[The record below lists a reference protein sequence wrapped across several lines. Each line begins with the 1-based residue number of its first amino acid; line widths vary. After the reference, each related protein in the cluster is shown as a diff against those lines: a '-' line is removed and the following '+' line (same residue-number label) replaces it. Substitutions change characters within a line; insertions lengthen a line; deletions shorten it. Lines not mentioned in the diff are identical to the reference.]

1 MTSDPRSAIRKSA
14 LEVLFNILKDHGHL
28 FPRLFWIN
36 VFKSVIYPIFSPVND
51 SPEAQVKYDQ
61 SSFKSRYIPPPD
73 GCLWD
78 SETSVVAAQCLV
90 DLFVNFFDI
99 VRPELPSV
107 VSIMVGFIKGSGKD
121 PAATGVAS
129 VIRLAGDLRGK
140 LCEEEWKVFFLAL
153 KEASYS
159 TLPNFLKLLRTMD
172 NIEISTNRSENDM
185 ETSSGAGLVNDE
197 SEDDNLHTAG
207 YVVSRMKDHI
217 AAQLRIIQVV
227 LHPPFLT
234 HCI

>member
-51 SPEAQVKYDQ
+51 STEAQV
-61 SSFKSRYIPPPD
+61 KSRYIPPPG

-78 SETSVVAAQCLV
+78 SETSVVATQCLV

-99 VRPELPSV
+99 VRSELPSV
-107 VSIMVGFIKGSGKD
+107 VSVMVGFIKGSGKD

-129 VIRLAGDLRGK
+129 VMRLAGDLRGK
-140 LCEEEWKVFFLAL
+140 FIEEEWKVIFLAL
-153 KEASYS
+153 EEASYS

-172 NIEISTNRSENDM
+172 NIEISSSQSENDM
-185 ETSSGAGLVNDE
+185 ETSSGAGLANDE

-217 AAQLRIIQVV
+217 AAQLRIIQV
-227 LHPPFLT
+227 LHPPFRT
-234 HCI
+234 HCT

>member
-1 MTSDPRSAIRKSA
+1 M
-14 LEVLFNILKDHGHL
+14 
-28 FPRLFWIN
+28 
-36 VFKSVIYPIFSPVND
+36 
-51 SPEAQVKYDQ
+51 KYDQ
-61 SSFKSRYIPPPD
+61 SFKSRYTPPAD

-99 VRPELPSV
+99 VRSELPSV

-129 VIRLAGDLRGK
+129 VMRLAGDLRGK
-140 LCEEEWKVFFLAL
+140 FCEEEWEVIFLAL

-159 TLPNFLKLLRTMD
+159 TLPNFQKLLRTMD
-172 NIEISTNRSENDM
+172 NIEISISDM
-185 ETSSGAGLVNDE
+185 ETSSGAGLVYDE
-197 SEDDNLHTAG
+197 SDDDNLHTAG

-217 AAQLRIIQVV
+217 AAQLRIIQV
-227 LHPPFLT
+227 LRAPFPT

>member
-51 SPEAQVKYDQ
+51 STDAQVKYDQ
-61 SSFKSRYIPPPD
+61 SSFTSGYIPPD

-99 VRPELPSV
+99 VRSEFPSV

-129 VIRLAGDLRGK
+129 VMRLAGDLRGK
-140 LCEEEWKVFFLAL
+140 FFEEDWKVIFLAL
-153 KEASYS
+153 KEASSS

-172 NIEISTNRSENDM
+172 NIEISTSQSENDM

-217 AAQLRIIQVV
+217 AAQLRIIQV
-227 LHPPFLT
+227 LHPY
-234 HCI
+234 HCV

>member
-36 VFKSVIYPIFSPVND
+36 VFKSVIYPMFSPVND
-51 SPEAQVKYDQ
+51 SAEAQVKYDQ
-61 SSFKSRYIPPPD
+61 SSFKSRYIPLD

-90 DLFVNFFDI
+90 DLFVNFFGM
-99 VRPELPSV
+99 VRSELPSV

-121 PAATGVAS
+121 PATTGVAS
-129 VIRLAGDLRGK
+129 LMRLAGDLGGK
-140 LCEEEWKVFFLAL
+140 FREEDWKVIFLAL
-153 KEASYS
+153 KEASNS
-159 TLPNFLKLLRTMD
+159 TLPNFSKLLRTMD
-172 NIEISTNRSENDM
+172 GIEIPISQSDNDREFST
-185 ETSSGAGLVNDE
+185 GAGLINDE
-197 SEDDNLHTAG
+197 SEDDNLHTAR

-217 AAQLRIIQVV
+217 AAQLRIIQVR
-227 LHPPFLT
+227 LPPFPAIL
-234 HCI
+234 